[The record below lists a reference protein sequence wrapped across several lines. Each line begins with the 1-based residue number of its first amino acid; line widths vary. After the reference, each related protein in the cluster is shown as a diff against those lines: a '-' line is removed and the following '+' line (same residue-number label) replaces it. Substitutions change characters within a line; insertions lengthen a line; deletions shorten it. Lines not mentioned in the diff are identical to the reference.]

1 MKLFIGF
8 CLSLNLFVLAG
19 CGGGV
24 MDEGAPP
31 EGDAAATEEP
41 AELSEDEMDQE
52 NAANPDNVE

>member
-8 CLSLNLFVLAG
+8 CLSLNLLVLTG

-41 AELSEDEMDQE
+41 AELSEEEMSQE
-52 NAANPDNVE
+52 EEANPDSVE

>member
-8 CLSLNLFVLAG
+8 CLSLNLFLLTG